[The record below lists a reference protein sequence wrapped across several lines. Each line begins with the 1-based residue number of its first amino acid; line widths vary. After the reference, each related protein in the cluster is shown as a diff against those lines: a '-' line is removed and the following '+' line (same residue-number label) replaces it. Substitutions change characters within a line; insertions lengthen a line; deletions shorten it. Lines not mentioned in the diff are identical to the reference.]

1 MGVTLWETFSFSESP
16 LVVPEVRYLLHY
28 LHPLRNKRL
37 PRSKLYGCPKA
48 VYDDVMM
55 WCWEYEPQNRPT
67 FEQVL
72 KQLTDIEF
80 RLRFPDAAQ

>member
-1 MGVTLWETFSFSESP
+1 MAPVVP

-28 LHPLRNKRL
+28 LHPDRDVRL
-37 PRSKLYGCPKA
+37 PRNKLYGCPDA
-48 VYDDVMM
+48 VYKDVMK
-55 WCWEYEPQNRPT
+55 WCWEYYPENRPT